1 MLTVWV
7 INLRGALLPCPRY
20 DSRADI
26 WSFGITLLEL
36 AQGHAPFAKYPPMKV
51 LLMTLQQPPP
61 QLEAQDGRKNFSR
74 VSGGGGGG
82 RRRKREEADGG
93 GVVGRGEV
101 VCAQGI
107 HLKGVGG
114 WQKTGKR
121 GLGLLR
127 WPGH

>member
-1 MLTVWV
+1 MASVPT
-7 INLRGALLPCPRY
+7 RY

-74 VSGGGGGG
+74 VRARRRGGGWQG
-82 RRRKREEADGG
+82 RRRGG
-93 GVVGRGEV
+93 QR
-101 VCAQGI
+101 
-107 HLKGVGG
+107 
-114 WQKTGKR
+114 
-121 GLGLLR
+121 
-127 WPGH
+127 

>member
-74 VSGGGGGG
+74 VSGGGGGV
-82 RRRKREEADGG
+82 GG
-93 GVVGRGEV
+93 GKEKRQMEEGLWGVGRLYV
-101 VCAQGI
+101 HRAF
-107 HLKGVGG
+107 
-114 WQKTGKR
+114 T
-121 GLGLLR
+121 
-127 WPGH
+127 